1 MNRLRDLIRG
11 VGTIARR
18 AAPERLSGASGELG
32 VSDSDDARDDSRLPN
47 PSSLKFRLEREPML
61 KGERTVTQHGFATPL
76 QTSLPVQKR
85 AGYSVREVAK
95 QYGLSEPFVRL
106 EIKRG
111 NLRAAKLGRRVV
123 IPIDSV
129 KDWVSGGMSL

>member
-1 MNRLRDLIRG
+1 MNRLRELIRG

-18 AAPERLSGASGELG
+18 AAPERLSGASSEFG

-47 PSSLKFRLEREPML
+47 PSLNLGLERQPNP
-61 KGERTVTQHGFATPL
+61 KGERTVTQHGFATRL
-76 QTSLPVQKR
+76 QTSLPLPER

-95 QYGLSEPFVRL
+95 QYGLSEPFIRL

-111 NLRAAKLGRRVV
+111 NLRAAKLG
-123 IPIDSV
+123 
-129 KDWVSGGMSL
+129 